1 METSK
6 LNIGSSRKTITFT
19 IIDKKLPTSDRN
31 TSLHFDNNIK
41 VPQFRTCKFTRILLQ
56 SISNDI
62 SYSINWKGKYS
73 FLSK

>member
-31 TSLHFDNNIK
+31 TSLHFNNNIK
-41 VPQFRTCKFTRILLQ
+41 VPQFRTCKFTRIQLNVYMNLTALRD
-56 SISNDI
+56 N
-62 SYSINWKGKYS
+62 GR
-73 FLSK
+73 